1 MTMQSTEM
9 VLELTNVTMRFRQ
22 RQRGTDLGSI
32 LRGLVSPVFKTVT
45 ALDGLSLRVARGEVV
60 AYAGANGAGKSTTIK
75 LCTGLIRPE
84 TGTVSALGL
93 DPSRDRVKYVGRIG
107 VVFGQRSELWF
118 DQPVSASFNWKR
130 VVWDIPDDRYKAMEG
145 LVRELLG
152 LDSFYNTTAR
162 ELSLGQRMRADLGLA
177 LLHEPELL
185 FLDEPTLGLDA
196 LAKKQMLNIIKH
208 LNEQNNI
215 TAIVTSHDM
224 SELEQLAGRIVLMH
238 QGRMAFDGDFDM
250 LRREFSDWR
259 YLVIDTPGAAPV
271 LNMADYIASDGS
283 RHSYRFNTAEIT
295 VAELLARASAQQQ
308 INDVETHRPDIDEV
322 IAGIYEKW
330 SVGSP
335 ADQHVATKQTETV
348 HPSL

>member
-1 MTMQSTEM
+1 MINQDSTPI
-9 VLELTNVTMRFRQ
+9 LELTNVTRRFRQ
-22 RQRGTDLGSI
+22 RQRGTDLRGI
-32 LRGLVSPVFKTVT
+32 LRGLVSPTFKTIT
-45 ALDGLSLRVARGEVV
+45 ALDGVSLKVARGEVL

-84 TGTVSALGL
+84 TGTVRALGL
-93 DPSRDRVKYVGRIG
+93 DPSRDRVQYVGRIG

-130 VVWDIPDDRYKAMEG
+130 VVWGIPDDRYKAMEG

-152 LDSFYNTTAR
+152 LDSFYHTTAR

-196 LAKKQMLNIIKH
+196 LAKQQMLNIIKH
-208 LNEQNNI
+208 LNVQNNI

-238 QGRMAFDGDFDM
+238 QGRMAFDGDFEK

-259 YLVIDTPGAAPV
+259 YLVIDTDGAAPE
-271 LNMADYIASDGS
+271 LKQARYISSDGS

-295 VAELLARASAQQQ
+295 VADLLASASAQQA

-335 ADQHVATKQTETV
+335 PGQQTAMKQPDTE
-348 HPSL
+348 HSSL